1 MSHTPIV
8 SRLNVR
14 MLSFPRRT
22 VTQKKKNVRTS
33 QRQQASSPNAT
44 AAEWLERERNPRA
57 SGSEQSPQQLAC
69 DLGHPLF
76 YGGDFNRRR
85 ERSEPVKG
93 R

>member
-22 VTQKKKNVRTS
+22 VTPKKDVRTS

-44 AAEWLERERNPRA
+44 AAEWLEWERNPRA

-76 YGGDFNRRR
+76 YGGYFNRRR